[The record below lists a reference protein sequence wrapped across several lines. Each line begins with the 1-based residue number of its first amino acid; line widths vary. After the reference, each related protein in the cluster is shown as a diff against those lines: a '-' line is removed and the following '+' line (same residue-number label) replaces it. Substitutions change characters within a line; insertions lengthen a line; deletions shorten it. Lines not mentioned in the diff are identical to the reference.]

1 MRANIAIVGSTG
13 NAGRKTIE
21 VLERRK
27 FPVNILYLL
36 ASKKSVGKFIKF
48 RNKNIEVRSLEDFDF
63 RKADITFFCAGSK
76 LAKTCNGPKQQGPM
90 GDRFIPRYSNGSP
103 KTAAT
108 GKGQGI
114 GVGGGVSQRG
124 MAWMNARSY
133 GAPLWAAPEHP
144 PPGP

>member
-48 RNKNIEVRSLEDFDF
+48 RNKNIEVRSLEDDLKLKRALSVTQNIDF
-63 RKADITFFCAGSK
+63 YKYQVSFK
-76 LAKTCNGPKQQGPM
+76 LFKTT
-90 GDRFIPRYSNGSP
+90 I
-103 KTAAT
+103 
-108 GKGQGI
+108 
-114 GVGGGVSQRG
+114 
-124 MAWMNARSY
+124 
-133 GAPLWAAPEHP
+133 
-144 PPGP
+144 

>member
-48 RNKNIEVRSLEDFDF
+48 RNKNIEVKSI
-63 RKADITFFCAGSK
+63 RKVLSNLSPADSGSFIRYDGSK
-76 LAKTCNGPKQQGPM
+76 LT
-90 GDRFIPRYSNGSP
+90 
-103 KTAAT
+103 
-108 GKGQGI
+108 
-114 GVGGGVSQRG
+114 
-124 MAWMNARSY
+124 W
-133 GAPLWAAPEHP
+133 
-144 PPGP
+144 

>member
-63 RKADITFFCAGSK
+63 RKVDITFF
-76 LAKTCNGPKQQGPM
+76 
-90 GDRFIPRYSNGSP
+90 
-103 KTAAT
+103 
-108 GKGQGI
+108 
-114 GVGGGVSQRG
+114 
-124 MAWMNARSY
+124 W
-133 GAPLWAAPEHP
+133 
-144 PPGP
+144 

>member
-63 RKADITFFCAGSK
+63 RKVDITFFVQDLNLQK
-76 LAKTCNGPKQQGPM
+76 LGH
-90 GDRFIPRYSNGSP
+90 
-103 KTAAT
+103 
-108 GKGQGI
+108 
-114 GVGGGVSQRG
+114 QR
-124 MAWMNARSY
+124 
-133 GAPLWAAPEHP
+133 LQKIQL
-144 PPGP
+144 

>member
-76 LAKTCNGPKQQGPM
+76 LAKTWAPKIAK
-90 GDRFIPRYSNGSP
+90 DSIVIEYSSYFRSSKNIPLIVP
-103 KTAAT
+103 K
-108 GKGQGI
+108 
-114 GVGGGVSQRG
+114 
-124 MAWMNARSY
+124 
-133 GAPLWAAPEHP
+133 
-144 PPGP
+144 

>member
-63 RKADITFFCAGSK
+63 RKADITFFAQDLNLQKHGHQK
-76 LAKTCNGPKQQGPM
+76 LQKIQ
-90 GDRFIPRYSNGSP
+90 S
-103 KTAAT
+103 
-108 GKGQGI
+108 
-114 GVGGGVSQRG
+114 
-124 MAWMNARSY
+124 
-133 GAPLWAAPEHP
+133 
-144 PPGP
+144 

>member
-63 RKADITFFCAGSK
+63 RKRVVSNAFK
-76 LAKTCNGPKQQGPM
+76 LHKLRGLEENI
-90 GDRFIPRYSNGSP
+90 RRSNLKAASSNTANASN
-103 KTAAT
+103 TAAAS
-108 GKGQGI
+108 KQ
-114 GVGGGVSQRG
+114 VS
-124 MAWMNARSY
+124 ALNFI
-133 GAPLWAAPEHP
+133 LFIN
-144 PPGP
+144 